1 MKVQDW
7 LSPAAITCR
16 PEESLQRAAQLLWE
30 HDLGAVP
37 VVDGEQKLLGI
48 LTDRDLCMA
57 AFTRGSGLHGH
68 SVASAMSKTVYTL
81 TPKDSLAKAHT
92 LLRTHQIR
100 RAPVVD
106 AQGVLVGVLTL
117 GDLAL
122 ESAKLG
128 KIKRRKAGIEVAATL
143 AAIVTPRAV
152 VQVAASTAGSTTQA
166 VIQPAA
172 GSAKKKA
179 ARTPAKVASS
189 AKASSTKA
197 RSSAK
202 PRATKRVLARSRG

>member
-30 HDLGAVP
+30 NDLGAVP
-37 VVDGEQKLLGI
+37 VVDGEQKLVGI

-81 TPKDSLAKAHT
+81 APKDSLAKAHA

-106 AQGVLVGVLTL
+106 TEGVLVGVLTL

-122 ESAKLG
+122 ESSKLG
-128 KIKRRKAGIEVAATL
+128 KIKRRKAGVEVAQTL

-152 VQVAASTAGSTTQA
+152 AQTAASNA
-166 VIQPAA
+166 VSESKDVLQPAV

-179 ARTPAKVASS
+179 ARTPAKVRGS
-189 AKASSTKA
+189 AKVRGT
-197 RSSAK
+197 AK

>member
-16 PEESLQRAAQLLWE
+16 PEESLQRAAQLLWD

-37 VVDGEQKLLGI
+37 VVDGEQKLIGI

-68 SVASAMSKTVYTL
+68 SVASAMSKTLYTL
-81 TPKDSLAKAHT
+81 APKDSLAKAHA

-106 AQGVLVGVLTL
+106 AQGVLVGILTL

-128 KIKRRKAGIEVAATL
+128 KIKRRKAAVEVAQTL
-143 AAIVTPRAV
+143 AAIVTPRAA
-152 VQVAASTAGSTTQA
+152 AASAAASETKA
-166 VIQPAA
+166 VLQPAPGA
-172 GSAKKKA
+172 APKKA
-179 ARTPAKVASS
+179 ARTPA
-189 AKASSTKA
+189 
-197 RSSAK
+197 RAK
-202 PRATKRVLARSRG
+202 PAATKTRATKRVLARSRA

>member
-37 VVDGEQKLLGI
+37 VVDGEQKLIGI

-81 TPKDSLAKAHT
+81 APKDSLAKAHT

-106 AQGVLVGVLTL
+106 AKGVLVGVLTL

-122 ESAKLG
+122 ESSKLG
-128 KIKRRKAGIEVAATL
+128 KIKRRKAGYEVAQTL
-143 AAIVTPRAV
+143 AAIVTPRAAA
-152 VQVAASTAGSTTQA
+152 QPAASADASDPKG
-166 VIQPAA
+166 VLQPAA
-172 GSAKKKA
+172 GAAPKKA
-179 ARTPAKVASS
+179 ARTPAKSAPAKSTS
-189 AKASSTKA
+189 AKTRGTAKA
-197 RSSAK
+197 RTA
-202 PRATKRVLARSRG
+202 KRVLARSRG